1 MRVGPEDVRGDRAES
16 FAQKTGIA
24 ADDDFRAGRFFRD
37 DVARNAGHSAAD
49 IGKSKLLRNDGAPS
63 RGSKFDLSGHMFV
76 SDRLCYSLGDLNAR
90 FYMTDKR
97 IVLTTAGSIEE
108 AQRIAAALVEQRLA
122 ACVNILPGVESVF
135 RWQGKIDRTSE
146 WLMIIKTKAEAFER
160 VRDAIQKL
168 HSYDVPEIISLE
180 IDDGSAA
187 YLQWIDESVS

>member
-1 MRVGPEDVRGDRAES
+1 
-16 FAQKTGIA
+16 
-24 ADDDFRAGRFFRD
+24 
-37 DVARNAGHSAAD
+37 
-49 IGKSKLLRNDGAPS
+49 
-63 RGSKFDLSGHMFV
+63 
-76 SDRLCYSLGDLNAR
+76 
-90 FYMTDKR
+90 MTDKR

-122 ACVNILPGVESVF
+122 ACVNILPGVGSVF

-187 YLQWIDESVS
+187 YLQWIDETVS

>member
-1 MRVGPEDVRGDRAES
+1 
-16 FAQKTGIA
+16 
-24 ADDDFRAGRFFRD
+24 
-37 DVARNAGHSAAD
+37 
-49 IGKSKLLRNDGAPS
+49 
-63 RGSKFDLSGHMFV
+63 
-76 SDRLCYSLGDLNAR
+76 
-90 FYMTDKR
+90 MTDKR

-135 RWQGKIDRTSE
+135 RWQGKIDRASE

-187 YLQWIDESVS
+187 YLQWIDETVS